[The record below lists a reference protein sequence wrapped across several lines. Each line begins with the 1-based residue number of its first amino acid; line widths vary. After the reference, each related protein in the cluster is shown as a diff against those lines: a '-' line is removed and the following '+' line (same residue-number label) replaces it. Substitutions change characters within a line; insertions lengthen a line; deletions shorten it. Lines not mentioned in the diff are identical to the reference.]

1 MLWCFEV
8 AICNLKE
15 TGMASAGAFTPP
27 RGLCPDCAAQQKSPS
42 KSSQSRST
50 FITAKPAW
58 VHYYYGMQM
67 RTAKSAETQQL
78 LAPRRR
84 AAVVPIESH
93 ITILGH
99 QKIILDTALAEIYGV
114 PVKRLNQQIN
124 RNRSR
129 FPADFMF
136 QLKASE
142 FAALRLQFA
151 TSKKGRG
158 GRRSLPY
165 AFTEHGAI
173 MAATVLNSERAV
185 EMSVLVVRAFV
196 RLRAMLAG
204 NKELAA
210 KIGELEKH
218 LAKHDGSIQEIV
230 RLIKRLMEP
239 PPIRRSKIGFAVP
252 SQRPR
257 LIT

>member
-1 MLWCFEV
+1 MQ
-8 AICNLKE
+8 IR
-15 TGMASAGAFTPP
+15 SAQP
-27 RGLCPDCAAQQKSPS
+27 K
-42 KSSQSRST
+42 
-50 FITAKPAW
+50 
-58 VHYYYGMQM
+58 
-67 RTAKSAETQQL
+67 ETQQL

-84 AAVVPIESH
+84 AAVLPIESR
-93 ITILGH
+93 ITILRQ

-114 PVKRLNQQIN
+114 PVKRLNQQVN

-136 QLKASE
+136 QLKPRE

-151 TSKKGRG
+151 TANKGRG

-165 AFTEHGAI
+165 VFTEHGAI

-196 RLRAMLAG
+196 RLRVMLAA
-204 NKELAA
+204 NKEFADR
-210 KIGELEKH
+210 IEELEKH
-218 LAKHDGSIQEIV
+218 LAKHEGSIQEIV

-239 PPIRRSKIGFAVP
+239 PLTRRSKIGFALQ
-252 SQRPR
+252 SERDR
-257 LIT
+257 LNAT